1 MYKLEITLK
10 DSSTA
15 TVKGDTYEEFQRKL
29 DDFYIYNENKLYI

>member
-15 TVKGDTYEEFQRKL
+15 TVKADTYEEFQRKL
-29 DDFYIYNENKLYI
+29 DEFYLFNSEKLK

>member
-15 TVKGDTYEEFQRKL
+15 TVKADTYEELQRKL
-29 DDFYIYNENKLYI
+29 DEFYLFNSEKLK

>member
-15 TVKGDTYEEFQRKL
+15 TVKADTYEEFQRKL
-29 DDFYIYNENKLYI
+29 DEFYIYNENKLYI